1 MATQQKKWF
10 VRVVV
15 AYSSWQVSKKME
27 EADNKTENCALCTKK
42 ANLRCSGCLIVFYC
56 CKDHQKIHW
65 KEHKQECSAYKVRK
79 FFFAI
84 CENQEELLL
93 QISISDNVG
102 RFVMSTRDLRPGE
115 IILKEKALILAP
127 LHFNFNVCLGCN
139 DTQSSLCKRY

>member
-1 MATQQKKWF
+1 MHKKGKFKVLWLFNSVLLLQRSPKNTLERTQTGMFGIQGKK
-10 VRVVV
+10 
-15 AYSSWQVSKKME
+15 
-27 EADNKTENCALCTKK
+27 
-42 ANLRCSGCLIVFYC
+42 I
-56 CKDHQKIHW
+56 
-65 KEHKQECSAYKVRK
+65 
-79 FFFAI
+79 FFAI